1 MYEITIGIEGLVLII
16 VLSILIGII
25 IGVLIPNNL

>member
-1 MYEITIGIEGLVLII
+1 MN

-25 IGVLIPNNL
+25 IGLIITLAVELIAVWYFVFKD